1 MYETIN
7 ETINVFVN
15 FTTKGA
21 EPLCFSW
28 KNNDYNVT
36 SINFRHKSKIG
47 NHDVFH
53 YAVTANNETYK
64 LTFDPTT
71 LEWTLDEIYLD
82 TNFKTAKS
90 LNQKQRRYF

>member
-7 ETINVFVN
+7 ESINVFAN

-28 KNNDYNVT
+28 KNNDYNIT
-36 SINFRHKSKIG
+36 SVNFKHKSKKG
-47 NHDVFH
+47 DHDVFH
-53 YAVTANNETYK
+53 FAVTANNETYK
-64 LTFDPTT
+64 LTFDPTV

-82 TNFKTAKS
+82 KSFKTAKS
-90 LNQKQRRYF
+90 LNQKYIKSF